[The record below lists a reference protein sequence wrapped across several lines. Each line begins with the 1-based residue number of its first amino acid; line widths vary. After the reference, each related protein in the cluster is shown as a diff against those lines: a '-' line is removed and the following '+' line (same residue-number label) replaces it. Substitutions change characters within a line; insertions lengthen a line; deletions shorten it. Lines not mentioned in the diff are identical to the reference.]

1 MFTGYLK
8 PSSGHCLEKRATST
22 LVSLSYSDILCDY
35 LANQGL
41 LMSSPEDTKGGE
53 PPDKPEPPDTN
64 LDSSSGP
71 FNEPTP
77 QAHSVSQPQG
87 VTSDP
92 VSPDNAEHDKT
103 RSEDV
108 QTTVEAHSTVSQG
121 SDISSIDPHDTP
133 VETQSIEGQQG
144 EAEQEG
150 SAVDPEIQ
158 EAAQPPV
165 SAANQ
170 TPASTTPSNLPQTAN
185 TLATT
190 TTTQSVATIMTPSNT
205 QTTIANISPASSPKK
220 EAYSAIPVPGLT
232 DPGSEEQEAEQQA
245 NLSRNGCSD
254 ID

>member
-1 MFTGYLK
+1 
-8 PSSGHCLEKRATST
+8 
-22 LVSLSYSDILCDY
+22 
-35 LANQGL
+35 
-41 LMSSPEDTKGGE
+41 MSSSEDLKGGE
-53 PPDKPEPPDTN
+53 PPDKPEPPDLD

-71 FNEPTP
+71 SNEPTP

-92 VSPDNAEHDKT
+92 VSPAKTEHDKSG
-103 RSEDV
+103 SEDV
-108 QTTVEAHSTVSQG
+108 QATVEAHSTVSQG

-144 EAEQEG
+144 EAEQKG

-165 SAANQ
+165 STADQ
-170 TPASTTPSNLPQTAN
+170 TPATTTPSNLPQTAN

-190 TTTQSVATIMTPSNT
+190 TTTQSVATTMTPSNT
-205 QTTIANISPASSPKK
+205 QSNITTISPASSP
-220 EAYSAIPVPGLT
+220 ESSPGNPCSRT
-232 DPGSEEQEAEQQA
+232 HWPGFRGAGSRTTSQC
-245 NLSRNGCSD
+245 LSRDGCSE